1 MCDNRTS
8 FGIIRVGTDKGRLKT
23 SKASFAKTIKPER
36 NPMEKKFLDILVC
49 PVTKG
54 KLEFHRDKQ
63 ELWSRQAKLAYPI
76 KDGIPYMLE
85 NEARELTEEELAS

>member
-1 MCDNRTS
+1 MW
-8 FGIIRVGTDKGRLKT
+8 
-23 SKASFAKTIKPER
+23 SKPLLIKKAHF
-36 NPMEKKFLDILVC
+36 MEKKFLDILVC

-54 KLEFHRDKQ
+54 KLEYKPELQ

-85 NEARELTEEELAS
+85 TEARELTEQELHA